1 MPRSI
6 GDLSHRL
13 LRRGAGRLADH
24 GDACSVCHR
33 TPLVGERVARYA
45 DGSLACTLCTN
56 RKKGEV
62 ERVELV
68 HHSEWGHAVKPL
80 TRPPIAV

>member
-1 MPRSI
+1 MYRTI
-6 GDLSHRL
+6 NDLGRR
-13 LRRGAGRLADH
+13 LRRGGGRLADDR
-24 GDACSVCHR
+24 DACSVCHR

-45 DGSLACTLCTN
+45 NGSLACALCMN
-56 RKKGEV
+56 ARSDVV

-80 TRPPIAV
+80 ARPPVVA